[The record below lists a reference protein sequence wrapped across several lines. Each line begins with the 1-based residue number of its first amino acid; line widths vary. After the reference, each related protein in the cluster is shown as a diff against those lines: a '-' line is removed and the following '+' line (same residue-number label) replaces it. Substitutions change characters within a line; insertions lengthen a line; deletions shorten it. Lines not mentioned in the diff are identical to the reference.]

1 VRTRKQRAAD
11 TKLGVMA
18 AILVVFVVGLGVHV
32 ENQARLRSSA
42 AMPQRDGQSDRAA
55 QHHAQPSGAAPAT
68 RRGGAEPEHDER
80 ADPKRK
86 GAGPNDQPASD
97 PVETWSAAVT
107 AAFTIVLAI
116 VAVRQA
122 NISAAQARIGLA
134 QARIARSQA
143 SIARGTLRETAVA
156 AAAAKT
162 AADAAKLQARA
173 AVASELAE
181 IKLVQMDLVV
191 SPLLPGQ
198 SEVVIPP
205 GPLPSRALVSPIF
218 LNAGRTRCRIVEF
231 CIEWR
236 VLSREAPGVNID
248 IVGDPEYRDIFRN
261 DVIFYPDQPLRMTW
275 RIGNNFE
282 VNLTEEQVALIAR
295 NDAWLW
301 VWGYV
306 AYANFI
312 QEVHEVGFAAHWEA
326 VADATFP
333 KSGHPAPRGMVI
345 EGPPQFVF
353 DRQRNT

>member
-1 VRTRKQRAAD
+1 MTKGWKAAIAACLLLLILAAIRPAALVATRACSLQEPSGGQRETDGDQSKAGVEATLSRAALRAVCGL
-11 TKLGVMA
+11 LGEVKPSSGA
-18 AILVVFVVGLGVHV
+18 DGKKRSPELPKWTDEVQAWSAGAVALLTLVLLVVNGFQFRFLV
-32 ENQARLRSSA
+32 RST
-42 AMPQRDGQSDRAA
+42 RA
-55 QHHAQPSGAAPAT
+55 T
-68 RRGGAEPEHDER
+68 E
-80 ADPKRK
+80 
-86 GAGPNDQPASD
+86 
-97 PVETWSAAVT
+97 
-107 AAFTIVLAI
+107 
-116 VAVRQA
+116 
-122 NISAAQARIGLA
+122 
-134 QARIARSQA
+134 
-143 SIARGTLRETAVA
+143 A
-156 AAAAKT
+156 AATAAKT
-162 AADAAKLQARA
+162 AAEAAKLQSRA

-345 EGPPQFVF
+345 EGPPQFF
-353 DRQRNT
+353 FERQRNV